1 MENSIRILIVDDQV
15 NTCKSL
21 QAILKKSGYHSEY
34 TLKAEDA
41 LRRVQADHFDI
52 IITDIRM
59 PGMDGMQL
67 LEELQKVE
75 PRGAACAAN
84 FCRTNF

>member
-1 MENSIRILIVDDQV
+1 MENSLRILIVDDQV

-41 LRRVQADHFDI
+41 LQRVQVEHFDI
-52 IITDIRM
+52 VITDIRM

-67 LEELQKVE
+67 LEELKKIK
-75 PRGAACAAN
+75 PIS
-84 FCRTNF
+84 